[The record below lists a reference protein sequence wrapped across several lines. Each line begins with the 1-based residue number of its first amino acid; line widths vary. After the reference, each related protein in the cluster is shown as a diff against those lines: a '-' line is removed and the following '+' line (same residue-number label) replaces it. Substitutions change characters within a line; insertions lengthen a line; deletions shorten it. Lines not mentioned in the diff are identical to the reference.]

1 MVQCLVK
8 LKPAIVNFLPLCT
21 ESTIVGFIF
30 IHKHYA
36 RLEIRRLCS
45 VKFSIAIFTVCYCA
59 YHCIDKWLVVL
70 APVMP
75 MRYIKLHLYILVM
88 PVLIAVIG
96 FSVFMVNMS

>member
-1 MVQCLVK
+1 MLSFQL
-8 LKPAIVNFLPLCT
+8 L
-21 ESTIVGFIF
+21 
-30 IHKHYA
+30 
-36 RLEIRRLCS
+36 
-45 VKFSIAIFTVCYCA
+45 FSLFVIALIIALISGLLF
-59 YHCIDKWLVVL
+59 L